1 MVKPVVRRS
10 QVTWLRQQHHVS
22 ARRACGAV
30 QLAESSC
37 RYRPR
42 LREAAELRQRL
53 LTLAAKRPRFGYRRL
68 HTLLVREGHQV
79 NHKRIYRLYRQE
91 GLAVRKKKRKRISK
105 GKRPKP
111 VELAATNLRWSLDF
125 MSDSLATG
133 RKFRTLNVVDNYS
146 RECLSIEV
154 DTSLSGERVARVLDQ
169 IIDGRGKPEG
179 ILMDNGPELTSKVLD
194 EWAYRRGVE
203 LIFSRPGKP
212 VDNAYV
218 ESFNGKFRDECLNM
232 HWFTSLR
239 DAKRT
244 IEEWRKDYNQVRPH
258 SSLGNLPPEIYAK
271 QTMPNA
277 G

>member
-1 MVKPVVRRS
+1 
-10 QVTWLRQQHHVS
+10 
-22 ARRACGAV
+22 
-30 QLAESSC
+30 LAESSC

-79 NHKRIYRLYRQE
+79 NHKRVYRLYRQE

-105 GKRPKP
+105 GKRPRP

-146 RECLSIEV
+146 RECLGIEV
-154 DTSLSGERVARVLDQ
+154 DSSLSGERVARVLDQ
-169 IIDGRGKPEG
+169 IIDARGKPEG
-179 ILMDNGPELTSKVLD
+179 ILMDNGPELTSKALD
-194 EWAYRRGVE
+194 QWAYRRGVE
-203 LIFSRPGKP
+203 LVFSRPGKP

-239 DAKRT
+239 DARRT

>member
-1 MVKPVVRRS
+1 
-10 QVTWLRQQHHVS
+10 
-22 ARRACGAV
+22 
-30 QLAESSC
+30 
-37 RYRPR
+37 
-42 LREAAELRQRL
+42 

-239 DAKRT
+239 DATRT

-271 QTMPNA
+271 QTKPNA

>member
-1 MVKPVVRRS
+1 
-10 QVTWLRQQHHVS
+10 
-22 ARRACGAV
+22 
-30 QLAESSC
+30 
-37 RYRPR
+37 
-42 LREAAELRQRL
+42 